1 MKQKKQ
7 FRILTKLISV
17 ILCLCL
23 MFTGCIIGAVFFVR
37 PSTSVLEKRKLTEFP
52 KFTMTTFL
60 NGQYFS
66 EISTWYSDTYP
77 MRDSLMSVSQN
88 MKNVYGIHQDTM
100 VVGTKKE
107 ADAIPTDEKA
117 SKEVKTVKVPDNY
130 SFDEDMQN
138 QILSSMYVK
147 NGAAYSMYYFTQNS
161 ADIYIKALNHFAK
174 RLKGTSNVYSLLV
187 PNNAVV
193 LSDEE
198 LKKLGGSD
206 MKEAIDYYYNN
217 YKNVTGIDAYSYI
230 EKAKDQYLYFK
241 TDHHWTAL
249 GAYQAYKAFCK
260 EKGWKPEKLDSFE
273 KKRFEPF
280 LGTAYDQLRLPEM
293 EANPDYVD
301 AYIPH
306 ATNDMV
312 YWDENGNKID
322 YNVIADVS
330 DWSASSGYYCFIGGD
345 KPLSIIQNPKKKK
358 GKSVLLVKESYGN
371 SFAPFLVDH
380 YKTVYIADFRYTNI
394 NIVNYCKENKI
405 DDVIFENN
413 MSIIGSTEVASKFDQ
428 LARAGE

>member
-1 MKQKKQ
+1 M
-7 FRILTKLISV
+7 
-17 ILCLCL
+17 
-23 MFTGCIIGAVFFVR
+23 
-37 PSTSVLEKRKLTEFP
+37 
-52 KFTMTTFL
+52 
-60 NGQYFS
+60 
-66 EISTWYSDTYP
+66 
-77 MRDSLMSVSQN
+77 
-88 MKNVYGIHQDTM
+88 
-100 VVGTKKE
+100 
-107 ADAIPTDEKA
+107 
-117 SKEVKTVKVPDNY
+117 
-130 SFDEDMQN
+130 
-138 QILSSMYVK
+138 
-147 NGAAYSMYYFTQNS
+147 
-161 ADIYIKALNHFAK
+161 
-174 RLKGTSNVYSLLV
+174 
-187 PNNAVV
+187 
-193 LSDEE
+193 
-198 LKKLGGSD
+198 
-206 MKEAIDYYYNN
+206 
-217 YKNVTGIDAYSYI
+217 TGIDAYSYI

-394 NIVNYCKENKI
+394 NIVDYCKENKI

-428 LARAGE
+428 MARAGE